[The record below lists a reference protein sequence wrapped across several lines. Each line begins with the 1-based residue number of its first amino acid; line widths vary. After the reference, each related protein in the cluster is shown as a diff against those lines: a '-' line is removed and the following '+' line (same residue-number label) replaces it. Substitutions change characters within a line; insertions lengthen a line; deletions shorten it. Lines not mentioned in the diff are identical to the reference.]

1 MTDPVVGV
9 DYSYAR
15 PGGAALAAGGYR
27 FAIRYLA
34 EDGRGITDDEVR
46 DLHAHG
52 VAVVAVYEGRGS
64 EPLNGYEQGVA
75 DGAYAHRKMAE
86 LGFPESRPCYFAVD
100 FDVIGAQLGPI
111 GSYFRGVAASMGVER
126 VGVYGD
132 TDAMGYLRQ
141 YGLARWFWQAMAP
154 AWSQYKAFDARHIYQ
169 YAGGTVNGGAVD
181 FNLAY
186 AEDYG
191 QWAGEEQ
198 VTREEYDALMRRIED
213 IELGVWSGSEE
224 KDATG
229 VLKSRPERL
238 EAAAYRRDAIAAGNA
253 QSIGE
258 RATSALIR
266 PPATIPPHEHDL
278 PAATTGGVSQ

>member
-34 EDGRGITDDEVR
+34 EDDRGLTDDEVR

-52 VAVVAVYEGRGS
+52 VAIVAVYEGRGG

-75 DGAYAHRKMAE
+75 DGAYAHRTMML
-86 LGFPESRPCYFAVD
+86 LGFPEDRPCYFAVD

-111 GSYFRGVAASMGVER
+111 GAYFRGVCASMGGAER

-154 AWSQYKAFDARHIYQ
+154 AWSQYKAFEGRHLYQ
-169 YAGGTVNGGAVD
+169 YAGGMLNGGAID
-181 FNLAY
+181 LNAAY

-191 QWAGEEQ
+191 QWAGEENAMPDPR
-198 VTREEYDALMRRIED
+198 VDDILRFLGGAEAVKRWLEKGNIGLIDAFTAEQKARGE
-213 IELGVWSGSEE
+213 
-224 KDATG
+224 ATN
-229 VLKSRPERL
+229 
-238 EAAAYRRDAIAAGNA
+238 AINA
-253 QSIGE
+253 HIGE
-258 RATSALIR
+258 HPIG
-266 PPATIPPHEHDL
+266 EH
-278 PAATTGGVSQ
+278 AHKSTTTTVTLGGVVR

>member
-1 MTDPVVGV
+1 MTEPIVGI

-15 PGGAALAAGGYR
+15 PGGAAIAGAGYR
-27 FAIRYLA
+27 YAIRYLA
-34 EDGRGITDDEVR
+34 EDARGLTADELA

-111 GSYFRGVAASMGVER
+111 GAYFRGVCASMGGAER

-141 YGLARWFWQAMAP
+141 YGLARWFWQPMAA
-154 AWSQYKAFDARHIYQ
+154 AWSTGQAFAGRHLYQ
-169 YAGGTVNGGAVD
+169 YAGGMLNGGAID
-181 FNLAY
+181 LNAAY

-191 QWAGEEQ
+191 QWAGEGSDMGELAEVIQMLGGMDAVREWNAKGNVGLLTAFASEQ
-198 VTREEYDALMRRIED
+198 VRQN
-213 IELGVWSGSEE
+213 
-224 KDATG
+224 
-229 VLKSRPERL
+229 
-238 EAAAYRRDAIAAGNA
+238 EAVNAINAHIAQHPAIAAGTVYGDIA
-253 QSIGE
+253 
-258 RATSALIR
+258 SALSQ
-266 PPATIPPHEHDL
+266 ASKAVE
-278 PAATTGGVSQ
+278 AAGRARK